1 MAALNSINEIAA
13 AIKLVV
19 FDVDGVFTDGR
30 IFIDAE
36 GKETKVFHVH
46 DGHGVRMLL
55 HYGVDVAVL
64 SARKSQAVT
73 TRMQELGVTDIL
85 QGHINKHDA
94 FNTLLQE
101 KALDKNQV
109 AFVGD
114 DIVDLQAMRLAGL
127 SIAVANARDL
137 VKQHADLVTTCA
149 GGAGAVR
156 EVCELILDAKGL
168 LQKAYEY
175 NLQ

>member
-1 MAALNSINEIAA
+1 MTESNVIKEKAVN
-13 AIKLVV
+13 IKLVV
-19 FDVDGVFTDGR
+19 FDVDGVFTNGSIIVDADGN
-30 IFIDAE
+30 
-36 GKETKVFHVH
+36 ETKVFHVH
-46 DGHGVRMLL
+46 DGHGIRMLM

-64 SARKSQAVT
+64 SARESLAVT
-73 TRMQELGVTDIL
+73 TRMEELGIQDIL
-85 QGHINKHDA
+85 QGHQNKGLA
-94 FNTLLQE
+94 FADLLQLKGLQE
-101 KALDKNQV
+101 EQA

-137 VKQHADLVTTCA
+137 VKEHADWVTTCS

-168 LQKAYEY
+168 LQKAFQF